1 MKLIS
6 SQRTRDEDIV
16 ADKRTNRD
24 YCVPVTPVFEL
35 FGEECRFVLDGGH
48 SYEAAILDGVKPTF
62 DELGTSED
70 DRIYLLQIGKLE
82 DFFETTWGD
91 SDLYDIETGIDL

>member
-24 YCVPVTPVFEL
+24 YCVSVTPVFEL
-35 FGEECRFVLDGGH
+35 FGEECRLVLDGHH
-48 SYEAAILDGVKPTF
+48 SYEAAILDGVKPTL
-62 DELGTSED
+62 DELDATED
-70 DRIYLLQIGKLE
+70 DRIYLLQDGNLE
-82 DFFETTWGD
+82 DFFEATWID
-91 SDLYDIETGIDL
+91 SDLYNIETGFDL